1 MPQRRERKKI
11 ELLGSY
17 DQYLEQMR
25 DHESRMSE
33 AASVRS
39 QQQEEVKGPQN
50 KTGQQLSMQ
59 TGIPNIIGNVEDEPS
74 VLVEE
79 SQMTPHLGTPQPE
92 PTQQAAGDNPMY
104 KDITTNLKRSKRNR
118 SKSPL

>member
-1 MPQRRERKKI
+1 MLI
-11 ELLGSY
+11 
-17 DQYLEQMR
+17 
-25 DHESRMSE
+25 
-33 AASVRS
+33 
-39 QQQEEVKGPQN
+39 
-50 KTGQQLSMQ
+50 
-59 TGIPNIIGNVEDEPS
+59 
-74 VLVEE
+74 EE